1 MASQIVFK
9 EKDYEF
15 IYKTRAIQLQ
25 QTTDNPLKL
34 DRPKVTIQRGRKGN
48 VQIRTKGNFIDP
60 LSRAANQKAQQ
71 TNPLSRPQTVDPLAR
86 PIGQPTSKI
95 EQQQAQVQAKS
106 VEPNKIQQ
114 QQQQQ
119 QDGKLEIDAEEKQL
133 KATGEFSIY
142 WQEIRDDFQNIFQI
156 KTYDLEQPVPNPFG
170 SNVQTM
176 NQFDGQAKAAY
187 SGDNKIEYQT
197 QAPRQGTSKQI
208 LQKTYIQ
215 KVLDIRRDLKRQW
228 INGDKVASLQL
239 AIQSCKLLIDNDK
252 PLFAPVKYVY
262 IIDILETFGK
272 FVIERLLK
280 LSYPQYT
287 DQKIAEISL
296 QSVVGSNIS
305 ETASEIGRNWINKIG
320 SIRELLPRLY
330 IESTLLKVYYF
341 IDQNQIKPIFQRL
354 IKQVR
359 AIGDYINAL
368 YFALYLFR
376 IGAELFSGEKDYL
389 ISTLKDFFIYMNQK
403 SKFGKFEVQGDQY
416 LRLFEP
422 YLIQTFRQY
431 SQNCT
436 EREFKDIF
444 EHFRQS
450 TQNHF
455 VLKKM
460 IEQFQAVHISTLAL
474 ELFSIMQAYPVE
486 NKYQL
491 YACFLPKIAKGLTN
505 VAAGSEICQYVLQDI
520 LQIKSFSL
528 FLEILA
534 SLIELIFRS
543 FQGYQK
549 NQFFFQIL
557 QRFNDL
563 FSMVEKDQVN
573 TNQSRD
579 TFIKLHQFI
588 IKIFQD
594 SQDISEILQIDTFI
608 TCIQFFPEDMKKL
621 VCNDLLSMI
630 INRDQKEKITDPM
643 AVHSIVKLTTN
654 LNNKKTITKDE
665 SKNLAKIINQLLQKI
680 DFGKDLEQSLN
691 LYAEMR
697 GQFGNISGLSEILI
711 DRALDLIFRGK
722 RLSKG
727 KNQKKIIS
735 FYQACIAYSFITIPT
750 IDNPI
755 SKLRKYLQV
764 AQVGLSLNL
773 LSQSEA
779 VIKTAIETLL
789 ELPDTHNGRP
799 IDEVALPYILDLI
812 SFIILVPDDPSAGYL
827 NIFQGLLKAIE
838 QFKWNQKNGGIY
850 SIVVYVNCIQY
861 LCAQVQERLPYHFEN
876 VKSNDALF
884 NKDTQFS
891 MTVLELV
898 QQLYIKLGEQT
909 TGILKLNITDSIE
922 NGLIV
927 KQMLSCLN
935 RLLLLLK
942 FNKEA
947 QTTFTIF
954 IDLIYKKIN
963 DLNRDRTGKVQ
974 LTLLKPYFLI
984 TFLNIEKSTT
994 FNFEEKRNQMISILE
1009 AARN

>member
-25 QTTDNPLKL
+25 QTTDNPLRL
-34 DRPKVTIQRGRKGN
+34 DRPKVTIQRGRKAN
-48 VQIRTKGNFIDP
+48 VQIRTKGNFVDP
-60 LSRAANQKAQQ
+60 LSRAATQKAQ

-86 PIGQPTSKI
+86 PSAQPTQKI
-95 EQQQAQVQAKS
+95 EQSQPQAQARS
-106 VEPNKIQQ
+106 VEPNKPQQ

-119 QDGKLEIDAEEKQL
+119 EGKLEIDAEEKQL

-142 WQEIRDDFQNIFQI
+142 WSEIRDDFQNIFQI

-176 NQFDGQAKAAY
+176 NQFDGQAKSAY
-187 SGDNKIEYQT
+187 SGDSKIEYQT
-197 QAPRQGTSKQI
+197 QAPKQGTSKMIQ
-208 LQKTYIQ
+208 QKTYIQ

-330 IESTLLKVYYF
+330 IEATLLKVYYF
-341 IDQNQIKPIFQRL
+341 IDQTQIKPIFQRL

-403 SKFGKFEVQGDQY
+403 NKFGKLDVQGDQY

-474 ELFSIMQAYPVE
+474 ELFSIMQAYPVD

-505 VAAGSEICQYVLQDI
+505 VAAGAEICEYVLQDI

-549 NQFFFQIL
+549 NQFFFLIL

-573 TNQSRD
+573 TNQSKD

-643 AVHSIVKLTTN
+643 AVHSIVKLTAN
-654 LNNKKTITKDE
+654 LNNKKSITKDE
-665 SKNLAKIINQLLQKI
+665 QKGLAKIINQLLQKI
-680 DFGKDLEQSLN
+680 DFGKDLEQTLN

-755 SKLRKYLQV
+755 SRLRKYIQV

-779 VIKTAIETLL
+779 VIKTTIENLL
-789 ELPDTHNGRP
+789 ELPETFNGRP
-799 IDEVALPYILDLI
+799 IDEIVVPYILDLI
-812 SFIILVPDDPSAGYL
+812 SFIIVVPDDPSAGYL
-827 NIFQGLLKAIE
+827 NIFQGLLKALE
-838 QFKWNQKNGGIY
+838 QLKWNPKNGGIH
-850 SIVVYVNCIQY
+850 SIVIYVNCIQY

-884 NKDTQFS
+884 NKDSQFS
-891 MTVLELV
+891 LTILELV
-898 QQLYIKLGEQT
+898 QQLYVKLGEQAQA
-909 TGILKLNITDSIE
+909 ILKSNITDSIE

-947 QTTFTIF
+947 ETTFAIMV
-954 IDLIYKKIN
+954 DLIHKKIN
-963 DLNRDRTGKVQ
+963 ELNRDRTGKVQ
-974 LTLLKPYFLI
+974 LTILKAYFLQ
-984 TFLNIEKSTT
+984 TFINIEKSTT
-994 FNFEEKRNQMISILE
+994 FNFEEKKNQMVNILE
-1009 AARN
+1009 SAKN